1 MTYPF
6 TITLVIIAAST
17 LALSQAPN
25 RQEAQQQTNTA
36 AAKNSSND
44 RGAGLVLQAEEGERW
59 VRRYANFRPDG
70 TKGEFPPFILKV
82 DPLNGGSKDL
92 VMGMEDIPPGGSIPL
107 HKHVHCDEILFIH
120 RGEAVATLNGRATP
134 VRTGGSVFVPSGVW
148 ITFKNTGQEPLS
160 LVFIFSKPGFEQ
172 YLREGSVREGEKVIP
187 FSPEE
192 LTALRRKNEW
202 HTVYKNP

>member
-6 TITLVIIAAST
+6 TLILVVIATPT
-17 LALSQAPN
+17 LALSQTS
-25 RQEAQQQTNTA
+25 ETNEKDHTQ
-36 AAKNSSND
+36 SSERVSED
-44 RGAGLVLQAEEGERW
+44 RGFGLVLQGEEGERW

-134 VRTGGSVFVPSGVW
+134 VRTGGTVFIPSGVW
-148 ITFKNTGQEPLS
+148 ITFKNTGQQPLS

-172 YLREGSVREGEKVIP
+172 YLREGSVRQGEKVIP

>member
-1 MTYPF
+1 MTYLF
-6 TITLVIIAAST
+6 SIVFVIIAAPT
-17 LALSQAPN
+17 VALSQAAD
-25 RQEAQQQTNTA
+25 RQGVQQEKNA
-36 AAKNSSND
+36 AAPKNSADD

-70 TKGEFPPFILKV
+70 TMGEFPPFILKV

-107 HKHVHCDEILFIH
+107 HKHVHCDEILFVH
-120 RGEAVATLNGRATP
+120 RGEAVATLNGHATP
-134 VRTGGSVFVPSGVW
+134 VRTGGTVFIPSGVW

-192 LTALRRKNEW
+192 LTALRHKHEW

>member
-1 MTYPF
+1 MAYPF
-6 TITLVIIAAST
+6 TLILVVIATPT
-17 LALSQAPN
+17 LALSQTS
-25 RQEAQQQTNTA
+25 ETNEKDHTQ
-36 AAKNSSND
+36 SSERVSED
-44 RGAGLVLQAEEGERW
+44 RGFGLVLQGEEGERR
-59 VRRYANFRPDG
+59 VRRYANFLPDG
-70 TKGEFPPFILKV
+70 KQGQFPPFILKF

-92 VMGMEDIPPGGSIPL
+92 VMGMEDIPPGGAIPL
-107 HKHVHCDEILFIH
+107 HKHVHCDEILFVH

-134 VRTGGSVFVPSGVW
+134 VRTGGAVFIPSGVW

-172 YLREGSVREGEKVIP
+172 FLREGSVREGEKVIP
-187 FSPEE
+187 FSSEE

>member
-6 TITLVIIAAST
+6 AIALVIIAAPSV
-17 LALSQAPN
+17 ALSQTADT
-25 RQEAQQQTNTA
+25 QGAQRKNNTK
-36 AAKNSSND
+36 AAKNISDD
-44 RGAGLVLQAEEGERW
+44 RGSGLVLQAGEGERR

-70 TKGEFPPFILKV
+70 TKGEFPPFIMKV

-92 VMGMEDIPPGGSIPL
+92 VMGSEDIPPGGSIPL

-120 RGEAVATLNGRATP
+120 RGEALATLNGHATP
-134 VRTGGSVFVPSGVW
+134 VRTGGTVFIPSGVW

-172 YLREGSVREGEKVIP
+172 YLREGSVREGENVIP